1 MAAKDIEIKWDVD
14 EDIMIDGSN
23 LEQFNFFT
31 STEIVPDGV
40 VPQSTG
46 IELSE
51 IRVPLLKFVK
61 EDDIGMAKVMGSN
74 KTTAD
79 KAPLIYICPVCGK
92 KHK

>member
-1 MAAKDIEIKWDVD
+1 MAANDIEIKWDVD

-51 IRVPLLKFVK
+51 TKW
-61 EDDIGMAKVMGSN
+61 N
-74 KTTAD
+74 
-79 KAPLIYICPVCGK
+79 
-92 KHK
+92 

>member
-1 MAAKDIEIKWDVD
+1 MAANDIEIKWDVD

-74 KTTAD
+74 KTIAD

-92 KHK
+92 KYK

>member
-1 MAAKDIEIKWDVD
+1 MAANDIEIKWDVD

-79 KAPLIYICPVCGK
+79 KAPLIYICPVSRK
-92 KHK
+92 KYK

>member
-1 MAAKDIEIKWDVD
+1 MAANDIEIKWDVD

-31 STEIVPDGV
+31 SPDIVPDDV

-74 KTTAD
+74 KTIAD

-92 KHK
+92 KYK